1 MEVIKSS
8 NAPIQTSSDVVKVR
22 QIVREWAAKMGFSL
36 VEQTKLIT
44 AASELTRNTLDHGG
58 GGSVRIE
65 SLNNATRLGLRLT
78 FSDNGPGI
86 PDIGQ
91 ALKDGYTTGGGM
103 GLGLGGA
110 KRLVNDFAIESA
122 PGRGTTVTIVRWRN
136 A

>member
-110 KRLVNDFAIESA
+110 KRLVNDFAIEST
-122 PGRGTTVTIVRWRN
+122 PGQGTTVMIGRWRN

>member
-1 MEVIKSS
+1 VEVIKSS
-8 NAPIQTSSDVVKVR
+8 SVPIQTSSDIVKVR
-22 QIVREWAAKMGFSL
+22 QMVREWAVGIGFSL

-58 GGSVRIE
+58 GGNVRIE
-65 SLNNATRLGLRLT
+65 SINNATRLGLRLT

-86 PDIGQ
+86 RDIDQ
-91 ALKDGYTTGGGM
+91 ALKDGYTTGTGM

-110 KRLVNDFAIESA
+110 KRLVNEFAIESA
-122 PGRGTTVTIVRWRN
+122 PGRGTTITIVRWRN

>member
-1 MEVIKSS
+1 VEVIKSS

-110 KRLVNDFAIESA
+110 KRLVNDFAIEST
-122 PGRGTTVTIVRWRN
+122 PGRGTTVMIGRWRN